1 MKNKFLTFI
10 KPYLTV
16 IDNGFF
22 FRKPFSCLYILFAAL
37 SLILPIYLIYNAFSL
52 NSAYNSRDNCREK
65 FEIVSQQFQ
74 EIKQKYES
82 AVQIVNQSR
91 SDAQTAYQNYNQANS
106 NAQYYGNYY
115 QNYRQ
120 EYENAQQQSKQWLA
134 TYKESQTKYNAAL
147 QESEKIKPEYDKI
160 NSEYN
165 QTRQEYQVTID
176 KYNSLA
182 PKGAFHTAGMKVKA
196 IIALLLFSL
205 LSIFIG
211 LVNFQIFWDRKSKMN
226 LTSKDND
233 EFSAIP
239 AVAHYIQTVGE
250 SIGTYIGIM
259 GTFTILIAIV
269 FKVCF
274 GTYGL
279 GKLFITD
286 LENLSNNLIVGIPY
300 LLLPIIAGFLTIVL
314 FRVIGEGIK
323 AIVVI
328 ANNTR
333 KQ

>member
-1 MKNKFLTFI
+1 MTFI
-10 KPYLTV
+10 KPFLAA
-16 IDNGFF
+16 IDNGIF
-22 FRKPFSCLYILFAAL
+22 FRKPLSWLYVVFAVL
-37 SLILPIYLIYNAFSL
+37 SLLAPIYLIYNAFSL
-52 NSAYNSRDNCREK
+52 NSAYNSRDNCRKK
-65 FEIVSQQFQ
+65 FEIVSQQFE
-74 EIKQKYES
+74 EIKQKYET
-82 AVQIVNQSR
+82 AVQIADQSR
-91 SDAQTAYQNYNQANS
+91 SEAQNAYQNYSQANR
-106 NAQYYGNYY
+106 NAQSYASYLQYYK
-115 QNYRQ
+115 Q
-120 EYENAQQQSKQWLA
+120 EYENAIKQSKQWYA
-134 TYKESQTKYNAAL
+134 TYKESDSKYNEAL
-147 QESEKIKPEYDKI
+147 KETEKLKPEYDKI
-160 NSEYN
+160 SSEYS

-182 PKGAFHTAGMKVKA
+182 PKGAFHTAGIKIKA
-196 IIALLLFSL
+196 IIALLLFSVI
-205 LSIFIG
+205 SVFIG

-233 EFSAIP
+233 EFTAIP
-239 AVAHYIQTVGE
+239 AVAHFIQTVGE

-274 GTYGL
+274 GIYGL
-279 GKLFITD
+279 GKIYITD
-286 LENLSNNLIVGIPY
+286 IESLSANLIAGIPY
-300 LLLPIIAGFLTIVL
+300 LLLPIIAGFMGIVL